1 MSSIFIIGLK
11 IMTLFNIIPFYANL
25 LELSFSTKNLRS
37 LKQIHAQTLML
48 GISSHDFIRTKLIAS
63 YACCAQLHQANLL
76 FSFANRQPTFL
87 FNTLIRAHSSLNL
100 FSQSL
105 HIFHQML
112 LAHKPIDHQTLLP
125 VLKSCAAL
133 SALRLGR
140 QVHGA
145 VLVNGFGLDLPNSN
159 ALITMYAKCG
169 DLVGARRV
177 FDQMPLRNEISW
189 SALMAGYGMH
199 GSFSEV
205 FGLFDMMLKAGERPD
220 SVTFTTVLTA
230 CSHGGFIEK
239 GKEYFNMMEEKFRI
253 RPVLEHYTC
262 MVDMLGRAG
271 RVEEAEELILGM
283 KIELDEALWNA
294 LLGACRIHGK
304 VDVAERVEEKLCRR
318 WMNPVA
324 AAA

>member
-1 MSSIFIIGLK
+1 
-11 IMTLFNIIPFYANL
+11 MTFCNIIPFYANL
-25 LELSFSTKNLRS
+25 LEVCFSSKNLRN
-37 LKQIHAQTLML
+37 LQRIHAQTLML
-48 GISSHDFIRTKLIAS
+48 GISSHNFIRTKLVAS
-63 YACCAQLHQANLL
+63 YACCGQLHQANIL
-76 FSFANRQPTFL
+76 FSFATRQPTFL
-87 FNTLIRAHSSLNL
+87 YNTLIRAHSSLNL

-105 HIFHQML
+105 HVFRQML
-112 LAHKPIDHQTLLP
+112 LAHKPIDRQTLVP

-145 VLVNGFGLDLPNSN
+145 VLVNGFASDLANSN

-169 DLVGARRV
+169 DLVGARKV
-177 FDQMPLRNEISW
+177 FDQMSLRNEISW
-189 SALMAGYGMH
+189 SALMAGYGMN
-199 GSFSEV
+199 GIFSEV
-205 FGLFDMMLKAGERPD
+205 FGLFDMMMEAGERPD
-220 SVTFTTVLTA
+220 SVTFTTLLTA
-230 CSHGGFIEK
+230 CSHGGLIEK
-239 GKEYFNMMEEKFRI
+239 GKEYFNMMEKKFGI

-304 VDVAERVEEKLCRR
+304 VEVAERVEEKLCRR
-318 WMNPVA
+318 WMNVA